1 MTSVPTSPDY
11 EEYPQYCYHLS
22 PTITKWCPLQAS
34 DIVQLKWH
42 PKFAGQD
49 DTFFHL
55 NHPIRWVRIV
65 GLIVAIDSFYGRRV
79 YTVDD
84 STGVCI
90 ECTISVAPPIQNE
103 GGKTGK
109 DAEQAEGQAAT
120 DPYADIEVGMVV
132 DVKGNL
138 NLFREET
145 QIKIQ
150 KMQPVRSTNQEVEF
164 WNKIKTFKS
173 DVLGKPWVLDKK
185 ILRRL
190 EKENRTDARSRE
202 KEKQR
207 RKTKAEE
214 PVRQEPKEHR
224 QHQHRSHAHGTCGSK
239 KPYKPSKLSSVTT
252 AENAQYDALGL

>member
-22 PTITKWCPLQAS
+22 PTITKWCPLQAG

-42 PKFAGQD
+42 PKFA
-49 DTFFHL
+49 
-55 NHPIRWVRIV
+55 
-65 GLIVAIDSFYGRRV
+65 AIDSFYGRRV

-90 ECTISVAPPIQNE
+90 ECTISVAPPTQTE
-103 GGKTGK
+103 AGKTGK
-109 DAEQAEGQAAT
+109 DAAQAEGQA

-150 KMQPVRSTNQEVEF
+150 KMQQVRSTNQEVEF

-224 QHQHRSHAHGTCGSK
+224 QHQHRSHAHGTSGSK